1 MWLKFILVKRTRTCW
16 IDWFISKWV
25 SNSRQ
30 VRRFNTQ
37 SLDMFGVPW
46 FSRDLHIHVWLIR
59 SDSLRRSKVCKFVS
73 DSFKID
79 SSWSGEPFFYR
90 TLMLCKTWIL
100 SPMIIHLKVSILTKN
115 ICPLSQWCSY
125 PFSIGNQWKI
135 MPPIKVWVYGILWR
149 FVSIHS
155 IARWGHWS
163 FGAGGSFSGCGEVG
177 WFKKNSPN
185 PRESLE
191 IPFEWNLLNCHQ
203 LVDSIRDFCRHIQ
216 NR

>member
-1 MWLKFILVKRTRTCW
+1 MWLRLILVKRTRTCW

-100 SPMIIHLKVSILTKN
+100 SPMIIHLKSFYFDKEN
-115 ICPLSQWCSY
+115 MCPLSQWCSY

-135 MPPIKVWVYGILWR
+135 MPPNKGMAGMVYFEGL
-149 FVSIHS
+149 VSIHS
-155 IARWGHWS
+155 YY
-163 FGAGGSFSGCGEVG
+163 
-177 WFKKNSPN
+177 P
-185 PRESLE
+185 L
-191 IPFEWNLLNCHQ
+191 WN
-203 LVDSIRDFCRHIQ
+203 
-216 NR
+216 